1 MMKLIYR
8 IVCLSLCIMQIS
20 CIKDEAPNA
29 EADIIACTV
38 PADILRRSP
47 VIENNRV
54 TVMVRAETDLTA
66 LAPEFELTPGATIS
80 PASGTVRDFSSSQY
94 YTVTSED
101 GNWTKEYEV
110 SFVVGEIQTEYHF
123 ENVMSDDRNGYDIF
137 YEVDTETGTTLQW
150 GSGNAGFA
158 LTGTATGRES
168 YPTSSTTDGY
178 IGKGVKLVTRESG
191 SFGSM
196 FGMPIASGNIF
207 MGTFDIGTALTN
219 ALRALQLGWPFRHE
233 PLYVSGYYKYQA
245 GTEYQVDG
253 VAKPDSTDAWD
264 VYAVFYEV
272 TEEEP
277 MLTAEI
283 VSDNFTHPNIVSVA
297 LLPDSMRVEASEW
310 THFEIPFEMKEG
322 KVIDQEKLEN
332 DGYNVAIVAASSR
345 WGNYFRG
352 APGSTLYIDE
362 LQLIYRKEE

>member
-1 MMKLIYR
+1 MMKLIYK

-110 SFVVGEIQTEYHF
+110 SFVVGEIQTEFHF
-123 ENVMSDDRNGYDIF
+123 ENVTSDRYDVF
-137 YEVDTETGTTLQW
+137 FEVDSATGTTLTW

-158 LTGTATGRES
+158 LTGVASGRDS
-168 YPTSSTTDGY
+168 YPTCSTADGY
-178 IGKGVKLVTRESG
+178 IGKGVKLETHETG
-191 SFGSM
+191 SFGSYADC
-196 FGMPIASGNIF
+196 FRKYFHGN
-207 MGTFDIGTALTN
+207 
-219 ALRALQLGWPFRHE
+219 
-233 PLYVSGYYKYQA
+233 V
-245 GTEYQVDG
+245 
-253 VAKPDSTDAWD
+253 
-264 VYAVFYEV
+264 
-272 TEEEP
+272 
-277 MLTAEI
+277 
-283 VSDNFTHPNIVSVA
+283 
-297 LLPDSMRVEASEW
+297 
-310 THFEIPFEMKEG
+310 
-322 KVIDQEKLEN
+322 
-332 DGYNVAIVAASSR
+332 
-345 WGNYFRG
+345 
-352 APGSTLYIDE
+352 
-362 LQLIYRKEE
+362 